1 MSILSKLFGG
11 KPAGPVPEVLPEPH
25 GHGQLYPRADAG
37 RLITVGELDDYLRG
51 VSDLGIDE
59 RVTPNKAMTVTAV
72 QTCVRLIGGGVS
84 NTPAMVRRRIE
95 DDRLEEARGSELW
108 NLLRRR
114 PNPYM
119 RPRQFFRMSIAH
131 VMLRGNFY
139 ALKVKGGNGHVRQLI
154 PLDPDQCR
162 AEKLI
167 TGEVVYKYVRKKD
180 GKTFTYT
187 RDQIL
192 HLYLLTLD
200 GVTGVT
206 PIHYASMTIA
216 GAREMERHGQKVFKN
231 GARVSGLLSTE
242 KRLGKEGR
250 QNLREAMDEYRSE
263 GEHEGKE
270 LVLEDGVTYERMAM
284 TSQDAQW
291 IEARKLG
298 KADIYEIYGI
308 PLHMTALA
316 EKQSNWGTGV
326 YQHNIQFIQWVLE
339 DYYGMWE
346 EAINT
351 DIIADGSDLEMMFD
365 RSSLLRGDLEAQS
378 NRDQIDL
385 QWGINSPNE
394 IRRRR
399 GENPRPGGD
408 IFYPPPNMAEPA
420 SSDTEQT
427 NTPPADDGEDT
438 P

>member
-1 MSILSKLFGG
+1 GG
-11 KPAGPVPEVLPEPH
+11 KAAAPAPQPAPEPRDA
-25 GHGQLYPRADAG
+25 GHLVVRNDAG
-37 RLITVGELDDYLRG
+37 RLITVQELDDYLQG
-51 VSDLGIDE
+51 VSDMGLDE
-59 RVTPNKAMTVTAV
+59 RVTPNQAMTVTAV

-84 NTPAMVRRRIE
+84 NTPIKVMREIDEKTR
-95 DDRLEEARGSELW
+95 EEAKGSEIW

-119 RPRQFFRMSIAH
+119 RPRQFFRMSCAH

-139 ALKVKGGNGHVRQLI
+139 ALKVKGANGHVRQLI

-167 TGEVVYKYVRKKD
+167 TGQVVYKYVRKSD
-180 GKTFTYT
+180 GKTFVYN

-216 GAREMERHGQKVFKN
+216 GARDMERHGQKVFKN

-250 QNLREAMDEYRSE
+250 QNLREAMDEYRAG
-263 GEHEGKE
+263 GEHEGGE

-316 EKQSNWGTGV
+316 DKQSNWGTGV
-326 YQHNIQFIQWVLE
+326 EQHNKQFMQWVLE

-351 DIIADGSDLEMMFD
+351 DIIGPDAKLEAMFD
-365 RSSLLRGDLEAQS
+365 RSSLLRGDMKAQS
-378 NRDQIDL
+378 QRDQTDL

-394 IRRRR
+394 IRQRR

-408 IFYPPPNMAEPA
+408 IYYPPPNMSEP
-420 SSDTEQT
+420 DGDDGNEGDDP
-427 NTPPADDGEDT
+427 PPANDNGDET